1 MQLKSLEYSQYL
13 GETREWKI
21 SNTTFGDVNLIVG
34 KNASGK
40 TRTINV
46 ISGLAGLLS
55 GKKKP
60 TLQSGNYKVLF
71 ENKGKE
77 IKFVLRISDN
87 KVIKEELTVNGEL
100 VLKRGANGKGKIRAE
115 KEGKQIDFQTPQNE
129 LASNARRDSIQH
141 PFFED
146 IFAWADTL
154 SFYQFGT
161 PLGKDTM
168 IVFQSEEDLEK
179 SLKADE
185 TGQVVAMFRKGSK
198 AFKKVFLKN
207 IIRDMKIVG
216 YDLEDVGIAKPT
228 SFISDINLMGLYV
241 KEKDVSTNVD
251 QIEISQGM
259 FRALSLIIQIN
270 YLSLLGQRSCILID
284 DIGEGLDYDRSTN
297 LINLLIKKSE
307 EGKAQLIMSTNDRFV
322 MNNVDLKYWSIIQ
335 RDHKGSR
342 IFNSRNSKR
351 VFDDFDFTGL
361 NNFDFFSK
369 GFFETGLEK

>member
-1 MQLKSLEYSQYL
+1 M
-13 GETREWKI
+13 
-21 SNTTFGDVNLIVG
+21 
-34 KNASGK
+34 
-40 TRTINV
+40 
-46 ISGLAGLLS
+46 
-55 GKKKP
+55 
-60 TLQSGNYKVLF
+60 LF